1 MRITEN
7 KYYQINKNINSKKN
21 YTSIPTFKMVI
32 NKPEQA
38 VEKLE
43 KTVQQTGLLTKI
55 KNFVLIVGSF
65 LEGFF
70 GFATEEDERIEEIKF
85 PPKDNNNN
93 EKDEVITEKA
103 VSESENE
110 NLENQKIFELK
121 RIINVPF
128 LFESFMQKYPNIDI
142 NARNKDGDTIVLKAA
157 RWNDTSFIQDLI
169 AKENREE
176 LKGIDWNAKD
186 KDGNNALTVAINK
199 CDTLSSM
206 VKILLKA
213 GVDVNYIN
221 TTTKT
226 NGYYCTPLQEAII
239 QGKKLTVLEL
249 LEHKDTDVS
258 VSHPETPPALF
269 LMVDKKFNN
278 YYFTNIAHHPTTDI
292 KVKYNDET
300 ILEHIARS
308 DLSDYNKNEYQKIIA
323 QMLIKD
329 ALDNVRKYYQANGVL
344 SFKQLEE
351 FTNLAEVRTVINEPI
366 NEVGET
372 IGHFLAEINTSDFEE
387 LKNLYKVMKKLRR
400 NNFDFTLTDSLGRTP
415 FDKALETEN
424 YNFIKVL
431 LSVAN
436 WDWLKQTKGDLC
448 KFINNL
454 PLEQQKELI
463 PSVEHCCKKNWA
475 RLYQDYGKKYHIDI

>member
-1 MRITEN
+1 MKIYSIQQNNNITIQP
-7 KYYQINKNINSKKN
+7 KVFF
-21 YTSIPTFKMVI
+21 THFKGTQKTEMDI
-32 NKPEQA
+32 SQ
-38 VEKLE
+38 
-43 KTVQQTGLLTKI
+43 KTVKNTVQETGLCAKI
-55 KNFVLIVGSF
+55 KKVALIVGSF
-65 LEGFF
+65 LEGLL
-70 GFATEEDERIEEIKF
+70 GFATEEDELFEEIKS
-85 PPKDNNNN
+85 PSKDNNNN
-93 EKDEVITEKA
+93 ENEEIITEKA
-103 VSESENE
+103 VSEPKNE
-110 NLENQKIFELK
+110 NLQSEKIFELK
-121 RIINVPF
+121 SVINVPF

-157 RWNDTSFIQDLI
+157 RWNDTSFIQNLI
-169 AKENREE
+169 AKEKKEE

-186 KDGNNALTVAINK
+186 KEGNNALTVAINN
-199 CDTLSSM
+199 CDRWSSM

-239 QGKKLTVLEL
+239 QGKKLTVHEL

-258 VSHPETPPALF
+258 ISHTETPPALF

-278 YYFTNIAHHPTTDI
+278 YDFTNIAHHPTTDI

-300 ILEHIARS
+300 ILEHIAHS
-308 DLSDYNKNEYQKIIA
+308 DLSDYYKKEYQKIIA

-329 ALDNVRKYYQANGVL
+329 ALDNVKQYYQANGVL

-351 FTNLAEVRTVINEPI
+351 FTDLAEVRTVINEPI
-366 NEVGET
+366 NELGET

-387 LKNLYKVMKKLRR
+387 HKKLYRVMKNLRK
-400 NNFDFTLTDSLGRTP
+400 NNFDFTLSDSLGRTP
-415 FDKALETEN
+415 FDKALEAEN
-424 YNFIKVL
+424 YNFIKGL
-431 LSVAN
+431 LSVADYN
-436 WDWLKQTKGDLC
+436 WLKQSRDDLC

-454 PLEQQKELI
+454 PLEQQKEII

-475 RLYQDYGKKYHIDI
+475 RLYRNYADKYQIDI

>member
-1 MRITEN
+1 MKI
-7 KYYQINKNINSKKN
+7 Y
-21 YTSIPTFKMVI
+21 SIQQTLA
-32 NKPEQA
+32 KPQKPFNTQFRGIQKAEADIIQKT
-38 VEKLE
+38 VQ
-43 KTVQQTGLLTKI
+43 KTVQQAGFWAKI
-55 KNFVLIVGSF
+55 KNIALIVGSF
-65 LEGFF
+65 LEGFL
-70 GFATEEDERIEEIKF
+70 GFATEDDECIEESKL
-85 PPKDNNNN
+85 PHKDDNNN
-93 EKDEVITEKA
+93 EKEEVITEKS
-103 VSESENE
+103 VSEPKNE
-110 NLENQKIFELK
+110 NLQSEKIFELK
-121 RIINVPF
+121 SVINVPF

-157 RWNDTSFIQDLI
+157 RLNDTSFIQNLI
-169 AKENREE
+169 AKEKKEE

-199 CDTLSSM
+199 CDIWSSM

-221 TTTKT
+221 TTSKT

-239 QGKKLTVLEL
+239 QGKKLTVNEL

-258 VSHPETPPALF
+258 ISHPETPPALF
-269 LMVDKKFNN
+269 LMVDNKFH
-278 YYFTNIAHHPTTDI
+278 YYDFTNIAHHPTANI

-308 DLSDYNKNEYQKIIA
+308 DLSDYNKNNYQKIIA

-329 ALDNVRKYYQANGVL
+329 ALDNVKQYYQANGVL
-344 SFKQLEE
+344 SFKQLDE

-366 NEVGET
+366 NKLGET

-387 LKNLYKVMKKLRR
+387 HKKLYRVMKNLRK

-415 FDKALETEN
+415 FDKALEAEN

-431 LSVAN
+431 LSVAGY
-436 WDWLKQTKGDLC
+436 DWLKQTKGNLC
-448 KFINNL
+448 KFINSL
-454 PLEQQKELI
+454 PPEQQKEII

-475 RLYQDYGKKYHIDI
+475 RLYQGYGDKYHIDI